1 MIKIENLKFS
11 YGSKSIFEGVST
23 ELKPGM
29 IYGLLGQNG
38 VGKTTL
44 LKLLAGLLKPQEG
57 SCTIEIPQSG
67 AAQQGGTERQYGA
80 ERQDGAA
87 MQCGAAQPARLI
99 PHRRRPDFLEK
110 VFYLPEDVVA
120 PGVKIET
127 YVKNTCSFY
136 PNFSYEKFARIADE
150 FKVETDCK
158 FNKLSFGQQKKA
170 FIAMA
175 LSMGTEVLLLDEPS
189 NGLDIPSKIA
199 LRKSIAENITE
210 EQTVIISTHQV
221 KDLESIIDPIIIL
234 DHKGVLLNRSVEEIS
249 ERLHFSLSANECK
262 EALYSQQQFNGFLT
276 IKENLN
282 GEETKPDLEALFN
295 CCLSNKERIKELF
308 K

>member
-57 SCTIEIPQSG
+57 SCTIEIP
-67 AAQQGGTERQYGA
+67 
-80 ERQDGAA
+80 
-87 MQCGAAQPARLI
+87 QCGAAQPARLI

-234 DHKGVLLNRSVEEIS
+234 DHKGVLLNRSIEEIS

>member
-1 MIKIENLKFS
+1 MFKIENLKFS

-67 AAQQGGTERQYGA
+67 AAQQGGTQRQYGA

>member
-67 AAQQGGTERQYGA
+67 AAQQGGTQRQYGA

-189 NGLDIPSKIA
+189 NGLDIRSKIA

>member
-67 AAQQGGTERQYGA
+67 AAQQGGTQRQCGA

-249 ERLHFSLSANECK
+249 EKLHFSLSANECK

>member
-67 AAQQGGTERQYGA
+67 AAQQGGTQRQYGA

-110 VFYLPEDVVA
+110 VFYLPEDIVA

>member
-1 MIKIENLKFS
+1 
-11 YGSKSIFEGVST
+11 
-23 ELKPGM
+23 
-29 IYGLLGQNG
+29 
-38 VGKTTL
+38 
-44 LKLLAGLLKPQEG
+44 
-57 SCTIEIPQSG
+57 
-67 AAQQGGTERQYGA
+67 
-80 ERQDGAA
+80 

-249 ERLHFSLSANECK
+249 EKLHFSLSANECK

-295 CCLSNKERIKELF
+295 CCLSNKERIKEIF

>member
-67 AAQQGGTERQYGA
+67 AAQQGGTQR
-80 ERQDGAA
+80 
-87 MQCGAAQPARLI
+87 QCGAAQPARLI

-249 ERLHFSLSANECK
+249 EKLHFSLSANECK

-295 CCLSNKERIKELF
+295 CCLSNKERIKEIF

>member
-67 AAQQGGTERQYGA
+67 AAQQGGTQRQYGA

-87 MQCGAAQPARLI
+87 MQCGAAQRARLI

>member
-67 AAQQGGTERQYGA
+67 AAQQGGTQRKYGA
-80 ERQDGAA
+80 KRQDDAA

-189 NGLDIPSKIA
+189 NGLDIPSKNA

-249 ERLHFSLSANECK
+249 EKLHFSLSANECK

>member
-38 VGKTTL
+38 VGKTAL

-57 SCTIEIPQSG
+57 SCTIEIPQRG
-67 AAQQGGTERQYGA
+67 AAQQGGTQRQYGA

-295 CCLSNKERIKELF
+295 CCLSNKERIKEIF

>member
-67 AAQQGGTERQYGA
+67 AAH
-80 ERQDGAA
+80 
-87 MQCGAAQPARLI
+87 PARLI

>member
-67 AAQQGGTERQYGA
+67 AAQQGGTQRQYGA

-189 NGLDIPSKIA
+189 NGLDIPSKNA

-249 ERLHFSLSANECK
+249 EKLHFSLSANECK

>member
-67 AAQQGGTERQYGA
+67 AAQQGGTQRQYGA

-127 YVKNTCSFY
+127 YVKKTCSFY

>member
-67 AAQQGGTERQYGA
+67 AAQQGGTQRQYGA

-136 PNFSYEKFARIADE
+136 PNLSYEKFARIADE

-249 ERLHFSLSANECK
+249 EKLHFSLSANECK

>member
-67 AAQQGGTERQYGA
+67 AAQQGGTQRQYGA

-295 CCLSNKERIKELF
+295 CCLSNKERIKEIF

>member
-67 AAQQGGTERQYGA
+67 AAQ
-80 ERQDGAA
+80 
-87 MQCGAAQPARLI
+87 PARLI

-110 VFYLPEDVVA
+110 VFYLSEDVVA
-120 PGVKIET
+120 PRVKIET

-170 FIAMA
+170 FIAMT

>member
-1 MIKIENLKFS
+1 M
-11 YGSKSIFEGVST
+11 
-23 ELKPGM
+23 
-29 IYGLLGQNG
+29 
-38 VGKTTL
+38 
-44 LKLLAGLLKPQEG
+44 
-57 SCTIEIPQSG
+57 
-67 AAQQGGTERQYGA
+67 
-80 ERQDGAA
+80 
-87 MQCGAAQPARLI
+87 
-99 PHRRRPDFLEK
+99 
-110 VFYLPEDVVA
+110 PEDVVA

>member
-67 AAQQGGTERQYGA
+67 AAQQGGTQRQS
-80 ERQDGAA
+80 GAA
-87 MQCGAAQPARLI
+87 QQGGTERQCGAAQPARLI

>member
-67 AAQQGGTERQYGA
+67 AAQQGGTQRQYGA

-234 DHKGVLLNRSVEEIS
+234 DHKGVLLNRSIEEIS
-249 ERLHFSLSANECK
+249 EKLHFSLSANECK

>member
-67 AAQQGGTERQYGA
+67 AAQQGGTQRKYGA

-249 ERLHFSLSANECK
+249 EKLHFSLSANECK

>member
-67 AAQQGGTERQYGA
+67 AAQQGGTQRQYGA

-234 DHKGVLLNRSVEEIS
+234 DHKGVLLNRSIEEIS

>member
-67 AAQQGGTERQYGA
+67 AAQQGGTQRQYGA

-120 PGVKIET
+120 AGVKIET

>member
-67 AAQQGGTERQYGA
+67 AAQQGGTQRQYGA

-210 EQTVIISTHQV
+210 EQTIIISTHQV

>member
-1 MIKIENLKFS
+1 M
-11 YGSKSIFEGVST
+11 
-23 ELKPGM
+23 
-29 IYGLLGQNG
+29 
-38 VGKTTL
+38 
-44 LKLLAGLLKPQEG
+44 
-57 SCTIEIPQSG
+57 
-67 AAQQGGTERQYGA
+67 
-80 ERQDGAA
+80 
-87 MQCGAAQPARLI
+87 
-99 PHRRRPDFLEK
+99 
-110 VFYLPEDVVA
+110 A

-249 ERLHFSLSANECK
+249 EKLHFSLSANECK

-282 GEETKPDLEALFN
+282 GDETKPDLEALFN

>member
-67 AAQQGGTERQYGA
+67 AAQQGGTQRQS
-80 ERQDGAA
+80 GAA
-87 MQCGAAQPARLI
+87 QQGGTERQCGAAQPARLI

-249 ERLHFSLSANECK
+249 EKLHFSLSANECK

>member
-67 AAQQGGTERQYGA
+67 AAQQGGTQRQYGA

-150 FKVETDCK
+150 FKVKTDCK

>member
-67 AAQQGGTERQYGA
+67 AAQQGGTQRQCGA

>member
-67 AAQQGGTERQYGA
+67 AAQQGGTQRQYGA

-295 CCLSNKERIKELF
+295 CCMSNKERIKEIF

>member
-67 AAQQGGTERQYGA
+67 AAQQGGTQRQYGA

-249 ERLHFSLSANECK
+249 EKLHFSLSANECK

-295 CCLSNKERIKELF
+295 CCLSNKERIKEIF

>member
-57 SCTIEIPQSG
+57 SCTIEIPQS
-67 AAQQGGTERQYGA
+67 
-80 ERQDGAA
+80 
-87 MQCGAAQPARLI
+87 GAAQPARLI

-189 NGLDIPSKIA
+189 NGLDITSKIA

-234 DHKGVLLNRSVEEIS
+234 DHKGVLLNRSVE
-249 ERLHFSLSANECK
+249 
-262 EALYSQQQFNGFLT
+262 
-276 IKENLN
+276 
-282 GEETKPDLEALFN
+282 
-295 CCLSNKERIKELF
+295 
-308 K
+308 

>member
-67 AAQQGGTERQYGA
+67 AAQQGGTQRQYGA

-87 MQCGAAQPARLI
+87 MQCGATQPAWLI

-249 ERLHFSLSANECK
+249 EKLHFSLSANECK

-295 CCLSNKERIKELF
+295 CCLSNKERIKEIF

>member
-67 AAQQGGTERQYGA
+67 AAQQGGTQRQYGA

-99 PHRRRPDFLEK
+99 PHRRRPDFLEE

>member
-67 AAQQGGTERQYGA
+67 AAQQGGTQRQYGA

-175 LSMGTEVLLLDEPS
+175 LSMSTEVLLLDEPS

>member
-67 AAQQGGTERQYGA
+67 AAQ
-80 ERQDGAA
+80 
-87 MQCGAAQPARLI
+87 PARLI

-110 VFYLPEDVVA
+110 VFYLPEDAVA

-249 ERLHFSLSANECK
+249 EKLHFSLSANECK

>member
-67 AAQQGGTERQYGA
+67 AAQQGGTQRQS
-80 ERQDGAA
+80 GAA
-87 MQCGAAQPARLI
+87 QQGGTERQCGAAQPARLI

-175 LSMGTEVLLLDEPS
+175 LSMGTQVLLLDEPS

-249 ERLHFSLSANECK
+249 EKLHFSLSANECK

>member
-67 AAQQGGTERQYGA
+67 AAQQGGTQRQYGA

-189 NGLDIPSKIA
+189 NGLDIPSKNA

>member
-67 AAQQGGTERQYGA
+67 AAQQGGTQRKYGA

-249 ERLHFSLSANECK
+249 EKLHFSLSANECK

-295 CCLSNKERIKELF
+295 CCLSNKERIKEIF

>member
-67 AAQQGGTERQYGA
+67 AAQQGGTQRQYGA

-249 ERLHFSLSANECK
+249 EKLHFSLSANECK
-262 EALYSQQQFNGFLT
+262 EALYSQQQFNRFLT